1 MLQAEFWTIR
11 LGELASVQPAT
22 SETLWEALSTQIEQR
37 LLSGVAFY
45 FPELGLWKIQ
55 EHREYIARTSE
66 GKLWLIPP
74 RLSLSIQQERTTTSV
89 SIQLLA
95 EALSE
100 TTHVPS
106 DIVGKWLRGISQLW
120 SELLQQ
126 GAPISWGGLGDF
138 SPLEEGQLSGYR
150 FLPSA
155 ELVAALNRPFSMF
168 APVEVSST
176 ASLQDLEILDIE
188 HLDDLN
194 EVEPIEV
201 RWASGPSAD
210 LQPAPASSP
219 APLAAPIASPSAP
232 PQEESSPQI
241 DEPEVD
247 HSEPENPEEQVL
259 VSSPVPEEET
269 IDVPAADP
277 VGDPFRDEEE
287 RPRLLVWLF
296 VSIGIAIASCLFF
309 FLLSLKSDGVE
320 QPRPLAPPT
329 QSVAP
334 ASQQAPAV
342 TDSASTQDSLGVG
355 ALDSPTSEHQL
366 APASEDKH
374 TSSQNKGAEQV
385 RLRPGDRLSR
395 LALKKYG
402 HKAFWV
408 YIYEE
413 NRARLKDPDNI
424 PVGAVI
430 TLPAAAK
437 YQIDATDTNS
447 VNRALLLQRS
457 LHR

>member
-37 LLSGVAFY
+37 LLSGVALY

-201 RWASGPSAD
+201 RWASEPSAD
-210 LQPAPASSP
+210 LQPAPPSSP

-232 PQEESSPQI
+232 PQEESSLQI

-247 HSEPENPEEQVL
+247 PSEPEKPEEQVL
-259 VSSPVPEEET
+259 APSSVLEEKKVDTPKE
-269 IDVPAADP
+269 DP
-277 VGDPFRDEEE
+277 LGDPFRDEDE

-320 QPRPLAPPT
+320 QSRPLPPPT

-342 TDSASTQDSLGVG
+342 IDSTSIQDSLGVE
-355 ALDSPTSEHQL
+355 ALDSLTSEHRL

-430 TLPAAAK
+430 TLPAATK